1 MRAVDTNV
9 LARLI
14 LQDDHQQARTAEDV
28 VRQPFWITRTVWLEL
43 GWLLYKRLKLERS
56 IVCDALHA
64 IVSIETAQTSDPGG
78 IRWAISRFRE
88 GADWADMV
96 HLVAAG
102 SKADRFTTFDAGIA
116 PRTGDASPLPIE
128 TLA

>member
-14 LQDDHQQARTAEDV
+14 LQDDDRQSEVARSILRE
-28 VRQPFWITRTVWLEL
+28 PVWVSYSVWVEL
-43 GWLLYKRLKLERS
+43 GWVLSKRLKLDVAVVS
-56 IVCDALHA
+56 DALSTLLAMSSVHVA
-64 IVSIETAQTSDPGG
+64 DREGLA
-78 IRWAISRFRE
+78 WAIDRYRG

-96 HLVAAG
+96 HLVAARG
-102 SKADRFTTFDAGIA
+102 VADRFATFDRFIAADAG
-116 PRTGDASPLPIE
+116 GSPVVVE